1 MSLFPEDQSFEVV
14 ESLFPSEEE
23 ITQEIE
29 KSKKYKLSLAER
41 YAQHN
46 NIPVDEA
53 LIAVEEGKYYDIFK
67 EKEQPDLVERAYAE
81 SFSPETFKETLE
93 TYQRNT
99 QYVQSAQESKDV
111 IENIVVDVFN
121 PDVDQTALTMA
132 ILSEEFK
139 AAAPDES
146 VLGYVGSFLGMI
158 AREATVGVPENFFGV
173 TETSVGDWKGKSQL
187 GREQYLEIFLE
198 PDLNK
203 KRMLARK
210 FAKQAKDLG
219 VFGDNSLLY
228 WSRYNT
234 IASMGTSEN
243 EGLWLAVDVAGF
255 IPVGKVLGLGKGV
268 ASTSGTTA
276 KLALATDAAQ
286 VAEATG
292 GKAAANQV
300 VDNALSTGQ
309 TSVNLAIQTAP
320 SSSAVGSNGLGAT
333 LKPTLAN
340 EVTNDYFEKIA
351 TAYRGIYSPEM
362 LQAAKTRYKNYLEKK
377 TKFHVLDIQE
387 KDLGLD
393 NFAVKVTLGRED
405 GVPFK
410 DWANAQ
416 KFAKPF
422 GGKVEPYGINA
433 KGDKPEGY
441 VVTFERN
448 LGMKGL
454 ASPTQVSE
462 LRSSLFDF
470 LASPEITSS
479 DRLNTVLKRGLQQ
492 IGYIE
497 AEIVTQHNNLLKKVS
512 RADKRGLDQVIS
524 KIKVEDS
531 DWYDLGTFK
540 DIYRRQTGREA
551 TQEVQDAY
559 VSTYKLSEAAKWL
572 DADKVLKRTSGE
584 RYGQFMGTGD
594 GINYYRMKRLD
605 DVGNLPAG
613 KDYPQNFVLDLST
626 GKVIDRKTLFELKK
640 TKKQNNLYQIVDVDN
655 APVIDGKKV
664 LYATG
669 SLKSSRPVTL
679 SDVVPRIAGGYRDT
693 GNIHGYLASKRI
705 RTDLSGN
712 VLNLTPNI
720 VFVGRTAKELADAA
734 KDIKS
739 SMKALSDFKAGTIS
753 KSAADDL
760 IKANNGFNPN
770 IEDVG
775 MFEKYLEKSGIE
787 NDVDIV
793 TKDAE
798 LPAVGVGQFENYR
811 LGKFTTYEELYAK
824 GRLENEVIYGYG
836 SGKFKHIDPLVSVE
850 RDFAKG
856 INYMAEREYSYKAI
870 EGFLKGAKA
879 NNAITNADQIKN
891 LPFIQQLRQAKFAN
905 SKTGELFRTERRVI
919 MNRLNET
926 NEFAQA
932 WERRM
937 QGFGEFIFEKTKG
950 RVDVIDRMSFRP
962 DVALRS
968 FAFDLKMGMFNPDQY
983 LVQGSA
989 ALSIMAIAPVHGL
1002 KAAAAYLPMRIAM
1015 INRNPEVLK
1024 ALYKRSS
1031 TFIGMPEKDFLEVV
1045 DYMHKSGRFQ
1055 VNQNI
1060 SEINS
1065 TYDMTRGVIRNIRE
1079 TGRMFFNEGDRV
1091 GRLMAT
1097 NVGYREFR
1105 RAYPTLD
1112 ITTESGY
1119 RIMDEF
1125 ITKRAD
1131 TLTLNMT
1138 RASAA
1143 SWQQGFLSLP
1153 TQWLG
1158 YQAKLMENIFF
1169 GRNLTGKERAR
1180 LGLSQLVFFGAA
1192 GVPFA
1197 SWGVNAFVD
1206 QTSEGINK
1214 DLYTT
1219 LRYGLL
1225 DGILSNILG
1234 VDTAVGGRLGTGDG
1248 LNQLYDDVMDKNF
1261 AELIGGPAGSIAFDS
1276 GMGAFGLFS
1285 SIFTSDITLQQYDLN
1300 KVARNV
1306 STWNKV
1312 TQAYYLMLTGEFVNK
1327 KGQVLAEGMNPWNA
1341 LWNTLGIPFQ
1351 EVEMY
1356 YDLKQALFAEK
1367 DMIAKVTDRVRELT
1381 RLKGRYMQEN
1391 DYKAAEDIRDEIM
1404 SLLAPLNFSQ
1414 QKDVITRSRESWK
1427 SLGEIAIEQDALT
1440 VKQGLSRQYQK
1451 LNEQE

>member
-1 MSLFPEDQSFEVV
+1 MSLFPEDGTFEVV

-23 ITQEIE
+23 VTQQVE

-46 NIPVDEA
+46 DIPVEEA
-53 LIAVEEGKYYDIFK
+53 LTAVEEGRYYDTFK
-67 EKEQPDLVERAYAE
+67 EKEEPDLIERAYQE
-81 SFSPETFKETLE
+81 RFSPESFKETLE

-99 QYVQSAQESKDV
+99 QYIQNAQESKDV
-111 IENIVVDVFN
+111 VENIVIDRFN
-121 PDVDQTALTMA
+121 PDVDQNALTVA

-139 AAAPDES
+139 ANAPDES
-146 VLGYVGSFLGMI
+146 ALGYVSSFVGTFAREMTVGAAENFLG
-158 AREATVGVPENFFGV
+158 V
-173 TETSVGDWKGKSQL
+173 TGNSVGDWKGKSQI
-187 GREQYLEIFLE
+187 GREQYMQIFLE
-198 PDLNK
+198 PDLAK
-203 KRMLARK
+203 KRLLARQ
-210 FAKQAKDLG
+210 FAQQAKDLG

-228 WSRYNT
+228 WSRFNT
-234 IASMGTSEN
+234 IKSMGTSEN
-243 EGLWLAVDVAGF
+243 EGLWLAADVAGLVP
-255 IPVGKVLGLGKGV
+255 IGKVLTVGKGL
-268 ASTSGTTA
+268 TRTTGTTA
-276 KLALATDAAQ
+276 KLSLATDAAQ

-300 VDNALSTGQ
+300 VDTALTTGQ
-309 TSVNLAIQTAP
+309 TSLNLSAHTAP
-320 SSSAVGSNGLGAT
+320 SSSTVASNGLGAT

-340 EVTNDYFEKIA
+340 EVANDYFEKIT

-362 LQAAKTRYKNYLEKK
+362 LQAAKTRYKGYLEKK
-377 TKFHVLDIQE
+377 NKFHVLDIKE
-387 KDLGLD
+387 TDIGLD

-422 GGKVEPYGINA
+422 GGKVEPYGLNA
-433 KGDKPEGY
+433 KGDGPEGY
-441 VVTFERN
+441 VVTIERN

-454 ASPTQVSE
+454 ASATETSE
-462 LRSSLFDF
+462 LRSSVFDF

-479 DRLNTVLKRGLQQ
+479 ERLNTVLKRGLQQ

-497 AEIVTQHNNLLKKVS
+497 SEIVTQHNNILKKVP

-524 KIKVEDS
+524 KLNIEDS
-531 DWYDLGTFK
+531 DWYDLSTFK
-540 DIYRRQTGREA
+540 DIYRKQTGREA

-559 VSTYKLSEAAKWL
+559 VSTYKLSEAARWL
-572 DADKVLKRTSGE
+572 EADKILKRTTGE

-594 GINYYRMKRLD
+594 GTNFYRMKKLD

-626 GKVIDRKTLFELKK
+626 GKVIGRKALFELKK
-640 TKKQNNLYQIVDVDN
+640 KKKQNNLYQIVDVDN

-679 SDVVPRIAGGYRDT
+679 SDVVPKVAGGFRDT
-693 GNIHGYLASKRI
+693 SNVHGFLSSRRI
-705 RTDLSGN
+705 RSDLSGN

-734 KDIKS
+734 KDIKT
-739 SMKALSDFKAGTIS
+739 SMKALTDFKAGTIT
-753 KSAADDL
+753 KATADDI

-770 IEDVG
+770 IED
-775 MFEKYLEKSGIE
+775 MTLFEKYLEKAGIE
-787 NDVDIV
+787 GDVEIV
-793 TKDAE
+793 TKDAN
-798 LPAVGVGQFENYR
+798 LPQVGVGQFENYR

-824 GRLENEVIYGYG
+824 GRLENDVIHGYG
-836 SGKFKHIDPLVSVE
+836 SSKFNHLDTMVSVE

-856 INYMAEREYSYKAI
+856 INYLAEREYSFKAV

-879 NNAITNADQIKN
+879 NNAITNLDQIEK
-891 LPFIQQLRQAKFAN
+891 LPFIEQLRQAQFAN
-905 SKTGELFRTERRVI
+905 NRAGDLFRTERRVI

-932 WERRM
+932 WNRRM
-937 QGFGEFIFEKTKG
+937 EGFGQYIFDKTK
-950 RVDVIDRMSFRP
+950 VDVIDKMSFRP

-968 FAFDLKMGMFNPDQY
+968 FAFDLKMGLFNIDQL

-1031 TFIGMPEKDFLEVV
+1031 AFIGMPEKDFLEVV
-1045 DYMHKSGRFQ
+1045 DYMYKSGRFQ

-1065 TYDMTRGVIRNIRE
+1065 TYDMTRGVVRNIRE
-1079 TGRMFFNEGDRV
+1079 SGRMFFNEGDRI

-1097 NVGYREFR
+1097 NVAYREFR
-1105 RAYPTLD
+1105 KAYPALD

-1119 RIMDEF
+1119 RIMDDF
-1125 ITKRAD
+1125 ITKRSD
-1131 TLTLNMT
+1131 TLTMNMT

-1143 SWQQGFLSLP
+1143 PWQQGFLSLP

-1169 GRNLTGKERAR
+1169 GRNLSGGERAR
-1180 LGLSQLVFFGAA
+1180 LGLSQIAFFGAA

-1197 SWGVNAFVD
+1197 STGLNAFVD

-1219 LRYGLL
+1219 LRYGLVDL
-1225 DGILSNILG
+1225 ILSNVTG
-1234 VDTAVGGRLGTGDG
+1234 EDTALGARLGTGEG
-1248 LNQLYDDVMDKNF
+1248 LNQLWQDIMDKNF
-1261 AELIGGPAGSIAFDS
+1261 VQILGGPAGSIAYDS
-1276 GMGAFGLFS
+1276 GMGAIGLVGS
-1285 SIFTSDITLQQYDLN
+1285 VFTSDLTLQQYDLN
-1300 KVARNV
+1300 KVLRNI
-1306 STWNKV
+1306 SSWNKA
-1312 TQAYYLMLTGEFVNK
+1312 TQAYYLMQTGEFVNK
-1327 KGQVLAEGMNPWNA
+1327 KGQVMAEGMNPWNA

-1367 DMIAKVTDRVRELT
+1367 DMLAGVTDRIRELT
-1381 RLKGRYMQEN
+1381 RLKGKYMQEG
-1391 DYKAAEDIRDEIM
+1391 DYGSAEDIRDEIK
-1404 SLLAPLNFSQ
+1404 SLLAPLNFAQ
-1414 QKDVITRSRESWK
+1414 QKDVIMRSRESWK
-1427 SLGEIAIEQDALT
+1427 SLSDIAIEQDRLT

-1451 LNEQE
+1451 LGE

>member
-1 MSLFPEDQSFEVV
+1 MSLFPEDETFEVV

-23 ITQEIE
+23 VTQEIE

-46 NIPVDEA
+46 KVPVEEA
-53 LIAVEEGKYYDIFK
+53 LTAVEEGKFYNIFK
-67 EKEQPDLVERAYAE
+67 EKEEPDLIEKAYQEQFTPE
-81 SFSPETFKETLE
+81 SFKQTLE
-93 TYQRNT
+93 TYQKNT
-99 QYVQSAQESKDV
+99 QYIENAQESKDV
-111 IENIVVDVFN
+111 IEDIVVDRFN

-139 AAAPDES
+139 ANAPDES
-146 VLGYVGSFLGMI
+146 MLGYVGSFLGLF
-158 AREATVGVPENFFGV
+158 AREATVGVAENFLGV
-173 TETSVGDWKGKSQL
+173 TETSAGDWMGKSQL
-187 GREQYLEIFLE
+187 GRERYMEIFLE

-203 KRMLARK
+203 KRILARK
-210 FAKQAKDLG
+210 FAQEAKDLG
-219 VFGDNSLLY
+219 VFGDNALLY
-228 WSRYNT
+228 WSRFNT
-234 IASMGTSEN
+234 INTMGTTEN
-243 EGLWLAVDVAGF
+243 EGLWLAADVAGF
-255 IPVGKVLGLGKGV
+255 VPVGKVLTVGKAV
-268 ASTSGTTA
+268 ARTTGTTA

-292 GKAAANQV
+292 GKAAANAI
-300 VDNALSTGQ
+300 VDTALSTGQ
-309 TSVNLAIQTAP
+309 TSINTAIHTAP
-320 SSSAVGSNGLGAT
+320 STSAVGSNGLGAT

-340 EVTNDYFEKIA
+340 EVANDYFEKVA
-351 TAYRGIYSPEM
+351 AAYRGIYSPEM
-362 LQAAKTRYKNYLEKK
+362 LQAAKTRYKDYLEKK
-377 TKFHVLDIQE
+377 NKFHVLDIKE
-387 KDLGLD
+387 TDLGLD

-422 GGKVEPYGINA
+422 GGKVEPYGVNA
-433 KGDKPEGY
+433 KGNGPEGY
-441 VVTFERN
+441 VVTLERN

-454 ASPTQVSE
+454 ASATEASE
-462 LRSSLFDF
+462 LRSFLFDF
-470 LASPEITSS
+470 IASPEITSS

-497 AEIVTQHNNLLKKVS
+497 AEIVKQHNNLLKKVP

-524 KIKVEDS
+524 KLNVEDS
-531 DWYDLGTFK
+531 DWYDLSTFK
-540 DIYRRQTGREA
+540 DVYKKQTGREA

-559 VSTYKLSEAAKWL
+559 VSTYKLFETARWL
-572 DADKVLKRTSGE
+572 DADKILKRTTGE

-594 GINYYRMKRLD
+594 GINFYRMKKLD
-605 DVGNLPAG
+605 DVGNLPAS
-613 KDYPQNFVLDLST
+613 KEYPQNFVLDLST
-626 GKVIDRKTLFELKK
+626 GKILDRKALFNLKK

-655 APVIDGKKV
+655 APTIDGKKV

-669 SLKSSRPVTL
+669 SLKSSRPITL
-679 SDVVPRIAGGYRDT
+679 SDVVPKIAGGYRET
-693 GNIHGYLASKRI
+693 SNVHGFLSSKKI
-705 RTDLSGN
+705 RSDLSGN
-712 VLNLTPNI
+712 VLNLTPSI

-739 SMKALSDFKAGTIS
+739 LMKTLTDFKAGTIT
-753 KSAADDL
+753 KSSADDL
-760 IKANNGFNPN
+760 VKANNGFNPN
-770 IEDVG
+770 IEDID
-775 MFEKYLEKSGIE
+775 MFEKYLAKSGIE
-787 NDVDIV
+787 NDVEIV

-824 GRLENEVIYGYG
+824 GRLDNDVIHGYG
-836 SGKFKHIDPLVSVE
+836 SGQFKHLDSLVSVE

-856 INYMAEREYSYKAI
+856 INYIAEREYSYKAI

-879 NNAITNADQIKN
+879 NGAISNLSQIEK
-891 LPFIQQLRQAKFAN
+891 LPFVEQIRQAQFAN
-905 SKTGELFRTERRVI
+905 NKAGDLFRTEHRVI

-932 WERRM
+932 WNRRM
-937 QGFGEFIFEKTKG
+937 TGFGEYIFEKSGG
-950 RVDVIDRMSFRP
+950 RVDVIDKMSFRP

-968 FAFDLKMGMFNPDQY
+968 FAFDLKMGLFNIDQ
-983 LVQGSA
+983 LIVQGSA
-989 ALSIMAIAPVHGL
+989 ALSIMAISPLYGL

-1015 INRNPEVLK
+1015 INKNPEVLK
-1024 ALYKRSS
+1024 ALYQRSKA
-1031 TFIGMPEKDFLEVV
+1031 FIGMPEKDFLEVV
-1045 DYMHKSGRFQ
+1045 DYMYKSGRFQ

-1079 TGRMFFNEGDRV
+1079 TGRMFFNEGDRI

-1097 NVGYREFR
+1097 NVAYREFR
-1105 RAYPTLD
+1105 KAYPTLD
-1112 ITTESGY
+1112 ITTQSGY

-1125 ITKRAD
+1125 ITKRSD
-1131 TLTLNMT
+1131 VLTMNMT

-1143 SWQQGFLSLP
+1143 PWQQGFLSLP

-1169 GRNLTGKERAR
+1169 GRNLSGAERAR
-1180 LGLSQLVFFGAA
+1180 LGLSQIAFFGAA

-1197 SWGVNAFVD
+1197 SMGLNAFVD

-1219 LRYGLL
+1219 LRYGIL
-1225 DGILSNILG
+1225 DYALSNATG
-1234 VDTAVGGRLGTGDG
+1234 EDTALGGRLGTGEG
-1248 LNQLYDDVMDKNF
+1248 LNQLWQDIMDKNF
-1261 AELIGGPAGSIAFDS
+1261 IEILGGPAGTIAYDS
-1276 GMGAFGLFS
+1276 GMGAVGLVGS
-1285 SIFTSDITLQQYDLN
+1285 VFTEDIALQQYDLN
-1300 KVARNV
+1300 KVLRNI
-1306 STWNKV
+1306 STWNKA
-1312 TQAYYLMLTGEFVNK
+1312 TQAYYLMQTGEFVNK
-1327 KGQVLAEGMNPWNA
+1327 KGQVLAEGMNSWNA

-1367 DMIAKVTDRVRELT
+1367 DMIVKVTDKIRELT
-1381 RLKGRYMQEN
+1381 RLKGRYIQEGDFN
-1391 DYKAAEDIRDEIM
+1391 SAESIRNEIK
-1404 SLLAPLNFSQ
+1404 SLLAPLNFVQQRDVLKKSQ
-1414 QKDVITRSRESWK
+1414 ESWK
-1427 SLGEIAIEQDALT
+1427 SLNEIAIQQDSLT
-1440 VKQGLSRQYQK
+1440 AKQGLSKQFQK
-1451 LNEQE
+1451 LGE

>member
-1 MSLFPEDQSFEVV
+1 MSLFPEDGTFEVV

-23 ITQEIE
+23 ITQEVE

-46 NIPVDEA
+46 SIPVEEA
-53 LIAVEEGKYYDIFK
+53 LTAVEEGKFYDIFK
-67 EKEQPDLVERAYAE
+67 EEPQGDILEKAYVEN
-81 SFSPETFKETLE
+81 FSPETFKATLE

-99 QYVQSAQESKDV
+99 QYVENSQDSRDITERIV
-111 IENIVVDVFN
+111 IDRFN

-139 AAAPDES
+139 ANAPDES
-146 VLGYVGSFLGMI
+146 MLGYVGSFIGMI
-158 AREATVGVPENFFGV
+158 AREATVGVPENFLGV
-173 TETSVGDWKGKSQL
+173 TELSAGDWKGKSQL
-187 GREQYLEIFLE
+187 GREQYMQIFLE
-198 PDLNK
+198 PDLAK
-203 KRMLARK
+203 KRVLARQ
-210 FAKQAKDLG
+210 FAQQAKELG
-219 VFGDNSLLY
+219 VFGDNSMLY

-234 IASMGTSEN
+234 IATMGTTEN
-243 EGLWLAVDVAGF
+243 EGLWLAADVAGF
-255 IPVGKVLGLGKGV
+255 VPVGKVLTLGKGV
-268 ASTSGTTA
+268 SRTTGTTA

-286 VAEATG
+286 IAEATG

-300 VDNALSTGQ
+300 VDTALSTGQ
-309 TSVNLAIQTAP
+309 TSVNLATQTAP
-320 SSSAVGSNGLGAT
+320 GSSAVGSNGLGAT

-340 EVTNDYFEKIA
+340 EVANDYFEKISA
-351 TAYRGIYSPEM
+351 AYRGLYTPEM
-362 LQAAKTRYKNYLEKK
+362 LQAAKARYKGYLEKK

-387 KDLGLD
+387 RDLGLD
-393 NFAVKVTLGRED
+393 NFAVKVTLGREE
-405 GVPFK
+405 GIPFS

-422 GGKVEPYGINA
+422 GGKVEPYGVNA

-454 ASPTQVSE
+454 ATPTEAGE
-462 LRSSLFDF
+462 LRSSIFDF
-470 LASPEITSS
+470 FASPEITSS

-492 IGYIE
+492 IGYVE
-497 AEIVTQHNNLLKKVS
+497 SEIVKQHNSLLKKVS

-524 KIKVEDS
+524 KLNIEDS
-531 DWYDLGTFK
+531 DWYDLSTFK
-540 DIYRRQTGREA
+540 DVYYKQTGREA
-551 TQEVQDAY
+551 AQEVQDAY
-559 VSTYKLSEAAKWL
+559 VSTYKLSEAARWL
-572 DADKVLKRTSGE
+572 DADKVLKRTTGE

-594 GINYYRMKRLD
+594 GLNFYRMKRLD
-605 DVGNLPAG
+605 DVGNLPSG
-613 KDYPQNFVLDLST
+613 KEYPQQFVLDIGT
-626 GKVIDRKTLFELKK
+626 GKVIDRKTLFDLKK
-640 TKKQNNLYQIVDVDN
+640 KKKQNNLYQIVDVDN

-679 SDVVPRIAGGYRDT
+679 SDVVPKVAGGYRET
-693 GNIHGYLASKRI
+693 GNVHGYLSSRKI

-712 VLNLTPNI
+712 VLNLTPSI

-734 KDIKS
+734 KDIKA
-739 SMKALSDFKAGTIS
+739 SMKALADFKAGTIT
-753 KSAADDL
+753 KSAADDI

-770 IEDVG
+770 IEDLG
-775 MFEKYLEKSGIE
+775 TFEKYLEKSGIE
-787 NDVDIV
+787 NDVEIV
-793 TKDAE
+793 AKDAQ
-798 LPAVGVGQFENYR
+798 LPQVGVGQFENYR

-824 GRLENEVIYGYG
+824 GRLDNEVLYGYG
-836 SGKFKHIDPLVSVE
+836 GGQFKHVDSLVSIE

-856 INYMAEREYSYKAI
+856 VNYLGEREYSYKAI

-879 NNAITNADQIKN
+879 NNAITNIDQIKD
-891 LPFIQQLRQAKFAN
+891 LPFIQQLKQAEFAN
-905 SKTGELFRTERRVI
+905 NRAGDLFKTERRVI

-932 WERRM
+932 WDRRM
-937 QGFGEFIFEKTKG
+937 QGFGEFIFEKSKG
-950 RVDVIDRMSFRP
+950 RVDVIDKMSFRP

-968 FAFDLKMGMFNPDQY
+968 FAFDLKMGLFNIDQ
-983 LVQGSA
+983 LIVQGSA

-1024 ALYKRSS
+1024 SLYKRSS
-1031 TFIGMPEKDFLEVV
+1031 AFIGMPEKDFLEVV
-1045 DYMHKSGRFQ
+1045 DYMYKSGRFQ

-1079 TGRMFFNEGDRV
+1079 SGRMFFNEGDRV

-1097 NVGYREFR
+1097 NVAYREFR

-1112 ITTESGY
+1112 IATDSGY
-1119 RIMDEF
+1119 RIMDDF
-1125 ITKRAD
+1125 ITKRSD
-1131 TLTLNMT
+1131 VLTLNMT

-1143 SWQQGFLSLP
+1143 SWQQGFMSLP

-1158 YQAKLMENIFF
+1158 YQAKLMENVFF
-1169 GRNLTGKERAR
+1169 GRNLSGAERAR
-1180 LGLSQLVFFGAA
+1180 LGLGQVAFFGAA

-1197 SWGVNAFVD
+1197 STGLNAFVD

-1219 LRYGLL
+1219 LRYGIL
-1225 DGILSNILG
+1225 DYTLSNITG
-1234 VDTAVGGRLGTGDG
+1234 EDTALGGRLGIGDG
-1248 LNQLYDDVMDKNF
+1248 LSQLWQDVMDKNF
-1261 AELIGGPAGSIAFDS
+1261 VEVLGGPAGSIAYDS
-1276 GMGAFGLFS
+1276 GMGAVGLVS
-1285 SIFTSDITLQQYDLN
+1285 SMFNSDLTLQQYNLN
-1300 KVARNV
+1300 KVLRNI

-1312 TQAYYLMLTGEFVNK
+1312 TQAYYLMQTGEFVNK
-1327 KGQVLAEGMNPWNA
+1327 KGQIMAEGMNPWNA

-1351 EVEMY
+1351 EVDMY

-1367 DMIAKVTDRVRELT
+1367 DMINKVTEKIRELT
-1381 RLKGRYMQEN
+1381 RLKGKYMQSG
-1391 DYKAAEDIRDEIM
+1391 DYKSAEGIRDEIK
-1404 SLLAPLNFSQ
+1404 SLLAPLNFTQ
-1414 QKDVITRSRESWK
+1414 QKDVIMKSRESWK
-1427 SLGEIAIEQDALT
+1427 SLGEIAIQQDSLT
-1440 VKQGLSRQYQK
+1440 VKQGLSKQYQK
-1451 LNEQE
+1451 LGE